1 MSRRQSLR
9 RNIPTSFPIQDNEG
23 VAKQEIKFPHEIANP
38 IRMNACVVKHSILI
52 STAYLWKAL
61 SRHAC
66 FEFELLSL
74 QNFAKLNLSQTC
86 FPVHYWRLHVSN
98 SNYWVFKTSLNWIF
112 HKRVF
117 QYTTWRL
124 LKTTWGENRRSSNS
138 LRLIHLEF

>member
-9 RNIPTSFPIQDNEG
+9 RNSPTSFPIQDNEG

-86 FPVHYWRLHVSN
+86 FPVHGFVLYRAEGKVCLRSMHS
-98 SNYWVFKTSLNWIF
+98 
-112 HKRVF
+112 KRPRWKL
-117 QYTTWRL
+117 TRL
-124 LKTTWGENRRSSNS
+124 LTSC
-138 LRLIHLEF
+138 RLALVRPNLTLVS